1 MAENGLADPD
11 SVKAFVAPDTRSV
24 EYNTA
29 LNIVPGYWDTEYHDI
44 DLAYTKGSA
53 SFPQLARNRSLDLA
67 GLYMG
72 SSWCLSEYH
81 C

>member
-29 LNIVPGYWDTEYHDI
+29 LNIVPGY
-44 DLAYTKGSA
+44 
-53 SFPQLARNRSLDLA
+53 
-67 GLYMG
+67 
-72 SSWCLSEYH
+72 
-81 C
+81 